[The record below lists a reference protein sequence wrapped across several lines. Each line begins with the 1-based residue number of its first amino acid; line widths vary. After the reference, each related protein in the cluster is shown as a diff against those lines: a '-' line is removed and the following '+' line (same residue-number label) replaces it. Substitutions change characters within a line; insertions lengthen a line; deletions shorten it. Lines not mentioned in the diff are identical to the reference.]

1 MVSVSLGDQ
10 GLKSPR
16 SLRKGSL
23 CSVGDRSI
31 GVGVAYPPCG
41 PRRVNIEPRWYTIG
55 VDKVGVNPD
64 SFFIFNVL
72 PAKHRFFRV
81 GDAVRT
87 SDLCRVKAN
96 RKPLFCV
103 AVKLLCELSNP
114 QVFLRSGDIL
124 LQRGYPLLR
133 RQWRA
138 SG

>member
-16 SLRKGSL
+16 TLRKGSL

-31 GVGVAYPPCG
+31 GVGVAYSPCG
-41 PRRVNIEPRWYTIG
+41 PRRVNIEPRWCTIG

-81 GDAVRT
+81 GDAGFEPAT
-87 SDLCRVKAN
+87 S
-96 RKPLFCV
+96 
-103 AVKLLCELSNP
+103 AV
-114 QVFLRSGDIL
+114 
-124 LQRGYPLLR
+124 
-133 RQWRA
+133 
-138 SG
+138 

>member
-1 MVSVSLGDQ
+1 MVSVCLGDR

-16 SLRKGSL
+16 TLRKGSL

-41 PRRVNIEPRWYTIG
+41 PRRVNIEPRWCTIG

-72 PAKHRFFRV
+72 PAKHRF
-81 GDAVRT
+81 
-87 SDLCRVKAN
+87 
-96 RKPLFCV
+96 FCV